1 MRDGGRL
8 EAAIDILADIETR
21 RRPASDALKDWG
33 LNHRFAGSGDRAAI
47 GNLVH
52 DALRRRRSLAA
63 LAGADTPRAAVLAA
77 YALMWGKGVDG
88 LAAALADPHA
98 PAQLESF
105 EKKRL
110 EAIVASGDTDQFL
123 ASEGASDAVRADLPD
138 WLMPALGRVF
148 GDIVAEG
155 LAMADR
161 APVDLRVNS
170 LKAERGP
177 ILTMLATLGAEPTP
191 LAPLGIRLPARDGA
205 ARSPHVESEPEFL
218 SGQIE
223 IQDEGSQLA
232 ALVAAAVPGEAVLD
246 LCAGGGGKTLALGAA
261 MQNQGRIHAYDADK
275 RRLRDLYERSARAGL
290 GNLKILPPDRGTPLA
305 DLADSQDL
313 VLIDAPCTGTGTW
326 RRRPDAKW
334 RLSEKALATRQAD
347 QDAVLATGAAAL
359 KPGGRLVYITC
370 SVLAE
375 ENEDRV
381 AAFLKAR
388 PDWTATDPLARV
400 PDTVAAKLR
409 PFIRSDI
416 AGFPVLRLTPASA
429 GTDGFFVAV
438 LERRG

>member
-8 EAAIDILADIETR
+8 QAAIDILADIEAR
-21 RRPASDALKDWG
+21 RRPVADALKDWG

-63 LAGADTPRAAVLAA
+63 LAGGDDARAVVLAA
-77 YALMWGKGVDG
+77 FALLWGKGIAG
-88 LAAALADPHA
+88 LDAALADPHA
-98 PAQLESF
+98 P
-105 EKKRL
+105 EKLDQKTRKRL
-110 EAIVASGDTDQFL
+110 EAILAADDFDMFL
-123 ASEGASDAVRADLPD
+123 RDDGAADAVRADLPD
-138 WLMPALGRVF
+138 WLMPHLARVF
-148 GDIVAEG
+148 TNVVAEG
-155 LAMADR
+155 RALADR

-177 ILTMLATLGAEPTP
+177 LLTALAQIGAEPTP
-191 LAPLGIRLPARDGA
+191 LSPLGIRLPARAGA
-205 ARSPHVESEPEFL
+205 ARAPHIESEPEFL

-232 ALVAAAVPGEAVLD
+232 ALLANAQSGESVLD
-246 LCAGGGGKTLALGAA
+246 LCAGGGGKTLALGATMA
-261 MQNQGRIHAYDADK
+261 GGGKLLAYDADK

-290 GNLKILPPDRGTPLA
+290 GNLTILTPDRGEPLH
-305 DLADSQDL
+305 DLAEAMDL

-347 QDAVLATGAAAL
+347 QDAVLRTGAAAV

-381 AAFLKAR
+381 AAFLKDRSDFA
-388 PDWTATDPLARV
+388 ATDPLSLA
-400 PDTVAAKLR
+400 PAELQEKLR
-409 PFIRSDI
+409 PFVRSDI
-416 AGFPVLRLTPASA
+416 ADLPALRLTPANA

-438 LERRG
+438 LRRG